1 MIGGLCLGR
10 DGVHLD
16 TKGTRGDGV
25 GDTGQYPSWHSRRK
39 RRVIYGESYTFLI
52 VGRDVEKAVTPAI
65 LSKVKCILAAV
76 LGGVISYSVNAECGI
91 ADTVA

>member
-25 GDTGQYPSWHSRRK
+25 GDTGQYPSGIPVENAGLFTAK
-39 RRVIYGESYTFLI
+39 VILF
-52 VGRDVEKAVTPAI
+52 
-65 LSKVKCILAAV
+65 
-76 LGGVISYSVNAECGI
+76 
-91 ADTVA
+91 